1 MVSRTISMIWT
12 LWDEGTATLGRVVG
26 RRTKRFLYIYDF
38 GDNWEHEVVVEKII
52 GGDSGS
58 ERLCLAGPRHRPPED
73 CGGPWGYRRFLE
85 AIRDLGHEEHK
96 AMLESVGGAFDPEA
110 FDIASVNRDLAALS
124 LARPRVQ

>member
-1 MVSRTISMIWT
+1 
-12 LWDEGTATLGRVVG
+12 
-26 RRTKRFLYIYDF
+26 
-38 GDNWEHEVVVEKII
+38 VVEKII

-58 ERLCLAGPRHRPPED
+58 ERPSCLGGKRQRPPED

-110 FDIASVNRDLAALS
+110 VDIAAVNRDLAALS
-124 LARPRVQ
+124 LARPRV